1 MTKRELCGR
10 LGYWDRTPETWGHYP
25 PLRVRAYLVQAI
37 RVRQLEQEVIRLQA
51 LLRERSQPIDSHQ
64 D

>member
-25 PLRVRAYLVQAI
+25 PLRVRAYLVLAI
-37 RVRQLEQEVIRLQA
+37 RVRQLESEVAQLQT
-51 LLRERSQPIDSHQ
+51 LLRERSQPLDPIQ